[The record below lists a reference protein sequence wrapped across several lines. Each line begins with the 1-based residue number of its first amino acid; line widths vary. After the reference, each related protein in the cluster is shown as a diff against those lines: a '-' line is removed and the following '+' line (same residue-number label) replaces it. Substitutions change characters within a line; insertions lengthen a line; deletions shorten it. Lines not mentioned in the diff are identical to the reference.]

1 MAAKKASLTFED
13 YLRGIQGLRQDDKMK
28 NGCLLILKDLTL
40 SLLGDEPLTVILF
53 GSRAREEHHPF
64 SDVDIGLIPHGEFE
78 EGKISLLREQVED
91 LNIPYKV
98 EIVNLSE
105 VSEEFKKEAVKS
117 IIVWKD

>member
-1 MAAKKASLTFED
+1 M
-13 YLRGIQGLRQDDKMK
+13 
-28 NGCLLILKDLTL
+28 
-40 SLLGDEPLTVILF
+40 TVILF

-64 SDVDIGLIPHGEFE
+64 SDVDIGLIPHGEFQ